1 MLESRMAQK
10 APPAKLSP
18 EEYLAL
24 ERSSEL
30 KHEYAGG
37 EVFAT
42 AGGTREHSLITANV
56 VGELRSA
63 LRSRPRE
70 AHASDLRIKNAT
82 TGRYVY
88 PDASVVCGQPL
99 FEDDHRDTLLN
110 PTAVFEV
117 LSESSESYDR
127 GGKFA
132 LYRGIPS
139 IADYVLLSQKQV
151 EIEHFRRQPDGTWL
165 LRVLGPGERLHI
177 ASIGCDL
184 AVDELYLKVF
194 EPLADS

>member
-1 MLESRMAQK
+1 MAQK
-10 APPAKLSP
+10 APETKLSP

-30 KHEYAGG
+30 KHEYADG
-37 EVFAT
+37 EVFAMS
-42 AGGTREHSLITANV
+42 GGTREHSLIAANV

-63 LRSRPRE
+63 LRARPCE
-70 AHASDLRIKNAT
+70 AHASDLRIKNVTAN
-82 TGRYVY
+82 RYVH

-99 FEDDHRDTLLN
+99 FEDEHRDTLLN

-117 LSESSESYDR
+117 LSESSERYDR
-127 GGKFA
+127 GNKFA

-139 IADYVLLSQKQV
+139 ITDYVLLSQLRV
-151 EIEHFRRQPDGTWL
+151 EIEHFCRQPNGTWL
-165 LRVLGPGERLHI
+165 LRVLGPGEQLQL
-177 ASIGCDL
+177 ASIGCEL

-194 EPLADS
+194 ARPADA

>member
-1 MLESRMAQK
+1 MAQK
-10 APPAKLSP
+10 APHAKLSP

-24 ERSSEL
+24 ERSSEV

-37 EVFAT
+37 EVFAMS
-42 AGGTREHSLITANV
+42 GGTREHSLIAANV
-56 VGELRSA
+56 VGELRSS
-63 LRSRPRE
+63 LRARPCE
-70 AHASDLRIKNAT
+70 AHASDLRIKNVT

-99 FEDDHRDTLLN
+99 FEDEHRDTLLN

-117 LSESSESYDR
+117 LSDSSESYDR

-151 EIEHFRRQPDGTWL
+151 EVEHFRRQPDGTWL
-165 LRVLGPGERLHI
+165 LRVLGPGERLQI

-194 EPLADS
+194 ARPTGG

>member
-1 MLESRMAQK
+1 MVDFGMAQK
-10 APPAKLSP
+10 APQAKVSP

-24 ERSSEL
+24 ERSSEV

-37 EVFAT
+37 EVFAMS
-42 AGGTREHSLITANV
+42 GGTREHSLIAANV
-56 VGELRSA
+56 VGELRGA
-63 LRSRPRE
+63 LRARPCE
-70 AHASDLRIKNAT
+70 AHASDLRIKNVT
-82 TGRYVY
+82 MGRYVY

-99 FEDDHRDTLLN
+99 FEDEHRDTLLN

-117 LSESSESYDR
+117 LSDSSESYDR

-139 IADYVLLSQKQV
+139 IADYILLSQKQV
-151 EIEHFRRQPDGTWL
+151 EAEHFRRQPDGTWL
-165 LRVLGPGERLHI
+165 LRVLGPGERLQI

-194 EPLADS
+194 ARPTGG

>member
-1 MLESRMAQK
+1 MAQK

-18 EEYLAL
+18 EQYLAF
-24 ERSSEL
+24 ERSSEQ

-37 EVFAT
+37 EVFAM
-42 AGGTREHSLITANV
+42 AGGTREHSLIAANV

-63 LRSRPRE
+63 LRARPCE

-88 PDASVVCGQPL
+88 PDASVVCGQAL

-117 LSESSESYDR
+117 LSDSSESYDR

-139 IADYVLLSQKQV
+139 ITDYVLLSQKQV

-177 ASIGCDL
+177 TSIGCDL

-194 EPLADS
+194 APPAVG

>member
-1 MLESRMAQK
+1 MAQK
-10 APPAKLSP
+10 APEAKLSP
-18 EEYLAL
+18 EEYLAI

-30 KHEYAGG
+30 KHEYADG
-37 EVFAT
+37 EVFAMS
-42 AGGTREHSLITANV
+42 GGTREHSLIAANV

-63 LRSRPRE
+63 LRAHPCE
-70 AHASDLRIKNAT
+70 AHASDLRIKSVTAN
-82 TGRYVY
+82 RYVY

-99 FEDDHRDTLLN
+99 FEDERRDTLLN

-117 LSESSESYDR
+117 LSESSERYDR
-127 GGKFA
+127 GDKFA

-139 IADYVLLSQKQV
+139 ITDYVLLSQLHV
-151 EIEHFRRQPDGTWL
+151 EIEHFCRQPDGTWL
-165 LRVLGPGERLHI
+165 LRVLGPGEQLQL

-194 EPLADS
+194 ARPADA